1 MLPKNSIPESVDAKE
16 KRKHPRV
23 SINVQVSCVSIN
35 KDNFPLDQN
44 KGYIKDV
51 SQGGAAIEVDSNVL
65 SDRVAIMFNDNNNQ
79 AVGILGKVT
88 YSKKTSNTTY
98 WIGVSFQAEDK
109 EKIEFVSNIV
119 RFFHYCKR
127 TIIA

>member
-1 MLPKNSIPESVDAKE
+1 LPKNSTLESVDAKE

-35 KDNFPLDQN
+35 KENLPLDQN

-51 SQGGAAIEVDSNVL
+51 SQGGAAIETDANVL
-65 SDRVAIMFNDNNNQ
+65 SDQVAIMFNDTDNQ

-88 YSKKTSNTTY
+88 YVKKTSDRTY
-98 WIGVSFQAEDK
+98 WVGVSFQAKDK
-109 EKIEFVSNIV
+109 EKIEFVSKII
-119 RFFHYCKR
+119 RFFHYSKR

>member
-1 MLPKNSIPESVDAKE
+1 MLPKNSLSESADPKE

-23 SINVQVSCVSIN
+23 SINVLVSCVSIN
-35 KDNFPLDQN
+35 NDNFPLDQN

-65 SDRVAIMFNDNNNQ
+65 SDRVAIMFNDNDNQ

-88 YSKKTSNTTY
+88 YAKKASDKTY

-109 EKIEFVSNIV
+109 DKVEFVSKII
-119 RFFHYCKR
+119 RFFHYTKR
-127 TIIA
+127 TIIT

>member
-1 MLPKNSIPESVDAKE
+1 MLPKKIISEAADAKE
-16 KRKHPRV
+16 KRQHPRV

-51 SQGGAAIEVDSNVL
+51 SQGGAAIEVNSNVL

>member
-1 MLPKNSIPESVDAKE
+1 MLPNKIIPESADAKE
-16 KRKHPRV
+16 KRQHPRV

-35 KDNFPLDQN
+35 KDDSPLDQN

-65 SDRVAIMFNDNNNQ
+65 SNRVAIMFNDNDNQ

-88 YSKKTSNTTY
+88 YAKKTSDTTY

-109 EKIEFVSNIV
+109 EKIEFVSKII
-119 RFFHYCKR
+119 RFFHYSKR

>member
-1 MLPKNSIPESVDAKE
+1 MLPNKIIPESADAKE

-23 SINVQVSCVSIN
+23 NINVQVSCISIN
-35 KDNFPLDQN
+35 KDDSPLDQN

-51 SQGGAAIEVDSNVL
+51 SQGGAAIEVNSNVL

-88 YSKKTSNTTY
+88 YVKKTSNTTY

-109 EKIEFVSNIV
+109 EKIEFAYNIV

>member
-1 MLPKNSIPESVDAKE
+1 MLPKKIISEAADAKE
-16 KRKHPRV
+16 KRQHPRV

-35 KDNFPLDQN
+35 KDDSPLDQN

-65 SDRVAIMFNDNNNQ
+65 SNRVAIMFNDNNNQ

-88 YSKKTSNTTY
+88 YAKKTSDTTY
-98 WIGVSFQAEDK
+98 WIGVAFQAEDK
-109 EKIEFVSNIV
+109 EKIEFVSKII
-119 RFFHYCKR
+119 RFFHYSKR

>member
-1 MLPKNSIPESVDAKE
+1 MLPKNCLSESADPKE

-23 SINVQVSCVSIN
+23 SINVMVSCVSIN
-35 KDNFPLDQN
+35 NDNFPLDQN

-88 YSKKTSNTTY
+88 YVKKTSNTTY

>member
-1 MLPKNSIPESVDAKE
+1 MPKNSTLESVDAKE

-35 KDNFPLDQN
+35 KENLPLDQN

-51 SQGGAAIEVDSNVL
+51 SQGGAAIETDANVL
-65 SDRVAIMFNDNNNQ
+65 SDQVAIMFNDTDNQ

-88 YSKKTSNTTY
+88 YAKKTSDRTY
-98 WIGVSFQAEDK
+98 WVGVSFQAKDK
-109 EKIEFVSNIV
+109 EKIEFVSKII
-119 RFFHYCKR
+119 RFFHYSKR

>member
-1 MLPKNSIPESVDAKE
+1 MLSKNSIPESADAKE

-23 SINVQVSCVSIN
+23 SINVQVSCISIN
-35 KDNFPLDQN
+35 KDDSPLDQN

-65 SDRVAIMFNDNNNQ
+65 SNRVAIMFNDNDNQ

-88 YSKKTSNTTY
+88 YAKKTSDTTY
-98 WIGVSFQAEDK
+98 WIGVSFQTEDK
-109 EKIEFVSNIV
+109 EKIEFVSKII
-119 RFFHYCKR
+119 RFFHYSKR

>member
-1 MLPKNSIPESVDAKE
+1 MLPKNCLSESADPKE

-23 SINVQVSCVSIN
+23 SINVMVSCVSIN
-35 KDNFPLDQN
+35 NDNFPLDQN

-65 SDRVAIMFNDNNNQ
+65 SDRVAIMFNDNDNQ
-79 AVGILGKVT
+79 SVGILGKVT
-88 YSKKTSNTTY
+88 YAKKASETTY

-109 EKIEFVSNIV
+109 EKIEFVSKII
-119 RFFHYCKR
+119 RFFHYSKR
-127 TIIA
+127 SIIA

>member
-1 MLPKNSIPESVDAKE
+1 MLPNKIIPESADAKE

-23 SINVQVSCVSIN
+23 NINVQVSCISIN
-35 KDNFPLDQN
+35 KDDSPLDQN

-65 SDRVAIMFNDNNNQ
+65 SNRVAIMFNDNNNQ

-88 YSKKTSNTTY
+88 YAKKTSDTTY

-109 EKIEFVSNIV
+109 EKIEFVSKII
-119 RFFHYCKR
+119 RFFHYSKR
-127 TIIA
+127 KIIA